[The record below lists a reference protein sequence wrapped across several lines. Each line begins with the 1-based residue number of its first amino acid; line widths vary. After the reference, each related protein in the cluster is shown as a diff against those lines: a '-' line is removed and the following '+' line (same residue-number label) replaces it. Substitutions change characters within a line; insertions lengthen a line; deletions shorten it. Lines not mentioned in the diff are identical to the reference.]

1 MGANPTGRA
10 GRHGHLVVELRI
22 RGELTA
28 AVSRSA
34 TEAVESHGTRLI
46 SPCRGLGTNSKF
58 EVVIPP
64 RILSAGAERGAAL
77 VGAHQGIVDEVLGQ
91 GLVARQR
98 KGIPAHWRQLP
109 DHVVPALVR
118 LRPVHNPH
126 TELTANLIPQRA
138 IDDALPQLKSRTN
151 GCPTCFVR

>member
-46 SPCRGLGTNSKF
+46 SLCRGLGTNSKF

-64 RILSAGAERGAAL
+64 RILTGDL
-77 VGAHQGIVDEVLGQ
+77 
-91 GLVARQR
+91 
-98 KGIPAHWRQLP
+98 
-109 DHVVPALVR
+109 PALV
-118 LRPVHNPH
+118 PVSHQIGGRNHGPH
-126 TELTANLIPQRA
+126 PLASLTTPA
-138 IDDALPQLKSRTN
+138 
-151 GCPTCFVR
+151 

>member
-64 RILSAGAERGAAL
+64 RILSNGGATPAARSC
-77 VGAHQGIVDEVLGQ
+77 GQPCAH
-91 GLVARQR
+91 
-98 KGIPAHWRQLP
+98 P
-109 DHVVPALVR
+109 DDSIGSSRPSRRPDR
-118 LRPVHNPH
+118 LRSRPR
-126 TELTANLIPQRA
+126 LMLARA
-138 IDDALPQLKSRTN
+138 EAQALKVAPPAEGPLR
-151 GCPTCFVR
+151 P

>member
-1 MGANPTGRA
+1 MSVAARSISST
-10 GRHGHLVVELRI
+10 LRI

-64 RILSAGAERGAAL
+64 RILSPAAL
-77 VGAHQGIVDEVLGQ
+77 PLDVCLIDPPRAIARTQMGSDPLLQLRRISLDPTEEIPWAR
-91 GLVARQR
+91 LVA
-98 KGIPAHWRQLP
+98 PF
-109 DHVVPALVR
+109 
-118 LRPVHNPH
+118 
-126 TELTANLIPQRA
+126 
-138 IDDALPQLKSRTN
+138 S
-151 GCPTCFVR
+151 

>member
-64 RILSAGAERGAAL
+64 RILSGAVHRGCL
-77 VGAHQGIVDEVLGQ
+77 QEVEF
-91 GLVARQR
+91 RQDNGR
-98 KGIPAHWRQLP
+98 T
-109 DHVVPALVR
+109 R
-118 LRPVHNPH
+118 LRLQPRCGQARRRASATTRLAPIVAVTIRAATGFRMPRS
-126 TELTANLIPQRA
+126 IPS
-138 IDDALPQLKSRTN
+138 LSST
-151 GCPTCFVR
+151 